1 MRTWNRAQNL
11 IVYRYRTCVTQS
23 LENLDNRITQIA
35 NSSSVQT
42 PQVVLRG
49 KRVSAAAAR
58 VIASRTKGAAGSAP
72 RTTSSSRP
80 GNTPVGSRETQ
91 PFQQR
96 PIPSSGPTDV
106 DDAFTDQRGGRP
118 PSVPQMSQDEYD
130 TAMKLY
136 RVRSFS
142 IISVMDR
149 SDITYRST
157 CGHTFGMN
165 FSASRAPTN
174 LSRSVVL

>member
-58 VIASRTKGAAGSAP
+58 VITSRTKGAAGSAP

-96 PIPSSGPTDV
+96 PIPS
-106 DDAFTDQRGGRP
+106 DQRGGRP